1 MIPKIIHYAWFGTK
15 TPAFVEARVQEWR
28 EKLPDWEF
36 KFWND
41 QNFDLSQY
49 AFSEKMFQAGKL
61 GYAADELRYAV
72 LYQYGGFYLDT
83 DMIVKKDLAPFLKQ
97 RMVWGFQYDNSILTS
112 FIGAEA
118 KEPLLAKILDVYAGR
133 RFPELQNDM
142 QNMTSNP
149 VVTKILMKLYPEFRM
164 NGKQQ
169 ELASGILVYPRD
181 YFTYAS
187 RNRSANYMEH
197 LFDNSWG
204 SANLGLRGRFK
215 HIFKT
220 FFPYLWADI
229 SARRGIKSA
238 ERDGIPDQR

>member
-1 MIPKIIHYAWFGTK
+1 
-15 TPAFVEARVQEWR
+15 
-28 EKLPDWEF
+28 
-36 KFWND
+36 
-41 QNFDLSQY
+41 
-49 AFSEKMFQAGKL
+49 
-61 GYAADELRYAV
+61 
-72 LYQYGGFYLDT
+72 
-83 DMIVKKDLAPFLKQ
+83 
-97 RMVWGFQYDNSILTS
+97 
-112 FIGAEA
+112 
-118 KEPLLAKILDVYAGR
+118 
-133 RFPELQNDM
+133 
-142 QNMTSNP
+142 
-149 VVTKILMKLYPEFRM
+149 M

-187 RNRSANYMEH
+187 RNRSANYTEH